1 MNVTKP
7 NTIIVKVPAWI
18 SGDRVMEDVER
29 LLEEKYGVVSVG
41 SLRKKFKIKSLR
53 EDVEVSE
60 REILALRESEKKRLQ
75 DI

>member
-1 MNVTKP
+1 MTKP